1 MKLLRAIL
9 CSVLLAMSQHAA
21 AQESQIR
28 SYSQKTL
35 LKNWALSRCLAQVAV
50 GSAEKDDANATAGAY
65 LEFGKQPLEA
75 YEELGR
81 LVDEYAGRAYR
92 GSIESSFNTMKC
104 IDLFHSRELDRLTD
118 KLLSKAKGARRP

>member
-1 MKLLRAIL
+1 M
-9 CSVLLAMSQHAA
+9 CQHAE

-35 LKNWALSRCLAQVAV
+35 LKNWALSRCLAQVAAD
-50 GSAEKDDANATAGAY
+50 SAAKDDANATAGAY

-81 LVDEYAGRAYR
+81 LVDEYVGRRYH
-92 GSIESSFNTMKC
+92 GSVESSFNTMKC

-118 KLLSKAKGARRP
+118 KLLRKAKWARRP